1 MVVAPFPTKVPQKH
15 SELIK
20 KWADGAE
27 IEFLELDGKWISTP
41 SPYWSDSTIYR
52 EKPQQEPLVE
62 RECQIVLSHSAGVFL
77 YAAAPDEANCV
88 FVFRGDKLV
97 TCFVKPS
104 TK

>member
-1 MVVAPFPTKVPQKH
+1 MVVAPRKH
-15 SELIK
+15 AELIK

-27 IEFLELDGKWISTP
+27 IEFLDGDGKWVSTF
-41 SPYWSDSTIYR
+41 SPYWLDSTTYR
-52 EKPQQEPLVE
+52 EKPEELPLVE
-62 RECQIVLSHSAGVFL
+62 RECKIVLSHSAGVFL

-104 TK
+104 IK

>member
-1 MVVAPFPTKVPQKH
+1 MVVAPRKH

-27 IEFLELDGKWISTP
+27 IEYLDGDSEWVSAF
-41 SPYWSDSTIYR
+41 SPCWDAFTTYR

-62 RECQIVLSHSAGVFL
+62 RECKIVLSHSAGVFL

-97 TCFVKPS
+97 TSFVKQP

>member
-1 MVVAPFPTKVPQKH
+1 MVVAPFPPKVPRKH

-27 IEFLELDGKWISTP
+27 IQINHEGNWLNVSFPVWNDD
-41 SPYWSDSTIYR
+41 YNYR
-52 EKPQQEPLVE
+52 LKPEEPPLVE
-62 RECQIVLSHSAGVFL
+62 RECKIVLSHSAGVFL

-97 TCFVKPS
+97 TSFVKQP

>member
-1 MVVAPFPTKVPQKH
+1 MVVAPRKH
-15 SELIK
+15 AELIK

-27 IEFLELDGKWISTP
+27 IQGFHQGFWIDTQFP
-41 SPYWSDSTIYR
+41 VWSERGEYR
-52 EKPQQEPLVE
+52 VKPEPEPLVE
-62 RECQIVLSHSAGVFL
+62 RECKIVLSHSAGVFL

-104 TK
+104 IK